1 MRNETKTYKE
11 GIVIFETQ
19 NLDFINARQFW
30 MTSCSNNPF
39 FLQHVLLAFSN
50 LAQTIDNDHTS

>member
-39 FLQHVLLAFSN
+39 FLSKE
-50 LAQTIDNDHTS
+50 TKTT